1 MYRIRQRVLVVN
13 SGSVFDSSMLQL
25 LTQAS
30 DLEVAEVV
38 YHEANAFLSD
48 VIAFKPDV
56 IIVNDSD
63 QANAAHLLEVLRASR
78 PLNRLRVIVI
88 RTKDNTL
95 EQHEVRQIVATESAD
110 LVALIRNE

>member
-1 MYRIRQRVLVVN
+1 MHRTRHRVLVVN

-25 LTQAS
+25 LMQAS

-38 YHEANAFLSD
+38 YHESNAFLSD

-56 IIVNDSD
+56 IIVNDSE
-63 QANAAHLLEVLRASR
+63 QANAAHILEVLKVLR

-88 RTKDNTL
+88 RMQDNTL
-95 EQHEVRQIVATESAD
+95 EQHEIRQIVATESAD